1 MAPEAVAETLL
12 VSSLTFLPGPTQAPW
27 CLRTEHGNPT
37 RVEITPDSLPR
48 AQGSQDRIST

>member
-1 MAPEAVAETLL
+1 MAPEAMAETPL
-12 VSSLTFLPGPTQAPW
+12 VSSLAFLPGPTQAPW

-37 RVEITPDSLPR
+37 RIEITPDSLPR